1 MRRGIA
7 AGAAILVLILLIL
20 GVKGCL
26 NARKQSAIKNYVQ
39 DVSGLTQESNQQ
51 GKQLFSL
58 LSGPGGRDQA
68 VNVQNNLNGFR
79 VQSDQ
84 LVDHAHDLHPPDEL
98 KAAQRYLVEVL
109 TFRRDGLAGIANAL
123 PTALSDRERRQ
134 GTDRVTAQMQALLTS
149 DVLYTQRF
157 LRNLV
162 GVLRDESLSDEVR
175 IPRSQFVP
183 DIQWLQ
189 PDFVAEHV
197 SGISSGRGGKATPG
211 LHGDGLGT
219 VALGGQTL
227 NPGTAVTVAVSGQ
240 LKFDV
245 QVVNQG
251 QNSETDVPVRVTIG
265 RGGRAIKAEDSIS
278 SIAAGETKTV
288 TIPISDR
295 PPTGQSVPITVE
307 VAPVPGEKK
316 TDNNKQTFSAIFTR

>member
-1 MRRGIA
+1 VRRAVA
-7 AGAAILVLILLIL
+7 AGAAVLVLILLII
-20 GVKGCL
+20 GIKGCL
-26 NARKQSAIKNYVQ
+26 NARKHSAIKNYVQ

-51 GKQLFSL
+51 GKQLFTL

-68 VNVQNNLNGFR
+68 VNIQNNLNGFR

-84 LVDHAHDLHPPDEL
+84 LVDHARDLHPPGEL
-98 KAAQRYLVEVL
+98 KDAQRSLVEVL

-123 PTALSDRERRQ
+123 PSALSDRDRRQ
-134 GTDRVTAQMQALLTS
+134 GTNRVTAEMQALLTS

-157 LRNLV
+157 LRSLV
-162 GVLRDESLSDEVR
+162 GVLKDESLADEVR

-189 PDFVAEHV
+189 PDYVSQHV

-219 VALGGQTL
+219 VSLGGQTL
-227 NPGTAVTVAVSGQ
+227 NPGAAATVTLSGP

-245 QVVNQG
+245 QVLNQG
-251 QNSETDVPVRVTIG
+251 QNTETDVPVRVTIG
-265 RGGRAIKAEDSIS
+265 SGGRAIKAEDSINTIS
-278 SIAAGETKTV
+278 AGETKTV
-288 TIPISDR
+288 TIPITDK
-295 PPTGQSVPITVE
+295 PPTGQNVPITVE
-307 VAPVPGEKK
+307 VTPVPGEKK